1 MNQAERM
8 TRDEGEREESKA
20 AGPVYRSVKTV
31 DEDITIKTVF
41 QNNTKEHNMEIVNR
55 TTVPWLFDYAPS
67 LPNFPLDKFKIEIR
81 SDPNIVA
88 VRISESLQ
96 MRSVVA
102 VFKNASALC
111 TTSSLLKY
119 VIYLYASPGGT
130 TTVEVLRQEG
140 CGFAFR
146 TERESVLN
154 SAKGLGAVT
163 PSNLP
168 YQMKIPEQFLTD
180 YKPPKLIEQERLLS
194 RSVDRLQCKHIDEKI
209 FCLQNLASIT
219 SCDKVNSDA
228 AIQMSELILRD
239 NFQIFTAIA
248 TILGT
253 YDQMQDDDDASY
265 QILNACLNIVS
276 NSMETLSQNN
286 SLQSILSK
294 SLSDHILQQIVSSLV
309 AIVRDCRCPHNTAIA
324 LTCFRL
330 ILENTTAANEYVTEK
345 TCNLIKEAET
355 IGGRTHQNLFLAA
368 KSTFEACTKA
378 A

>member
-1 MNQAERM
+1 M
-8 TRDEGEREESKA
+8 
-20 AGPVYRSVKTV
+20 

-55 TTVPWLFDYAPS
+55 TTVAWLFDYAPS

-180 YKPPKLIEQERLLS
+180 YKPPEQSEQERMLS
-194 RSVDRLQCKHIDEKI
+194 RAVERLHSHSIDEKI
-209 FCLQNLASIT
+209 FILQNLASIT

-228 AIQMSELILRD
+228 ASQMSELILR
-239 NFQIFTAIA
+239 NACEIFGIIA
-248 TILGT
+248 NILSS
-253 YDQMQDDDDASY
+253 YQQMQDDDDASY
-265 QILNACLNIVS
+265 QILNACLNTVA
-276 NSMETLSQNN
+276 NSMETLSENK

-294 SLSDHILQQIVSSLV
+294 SDHILEQIGGSLV
-309 AIVRDCRCPHNTAIA
+309 GIVRDCNCPHNTAIA

-330 ILENTTAANEYVTEK
+330 ILENSTAVNEYVTEK
-345 TCNLIKEAET
+345 TRASIKEAET
-355 IGGRTHQNLFLAA
+355 IGGRTHRKLFLAA
-368 KSTFEACTKA
+368 KSTFEACSKV
-378 A
+378 

>member
-55 TTVPWLFDYAPS
+55 TTVAWLFDYAPS

-180 YKPPKLIEQERLLS
+180 YKPPEQSEQERMLS
-194 RSVDRLQCKHIDEKI
+194 RAVERLHSHSIDEKI
-209 FCLQNLASIT
+209 FILQNLASIT

-228 AIQMSELILRD
+228 ASQMSELILR
-239 NFQIFTAIA
+239 NACEIFGIIA
-248 TILGT
+248 NILSS
-253 YDQMQDDDDASY
+253 YQQMQDDDDASY
-265 QILNACLNIVS
+265 QILNACLNTVA
-276 NSMETLSQNN
+276 NSMETLSENK

-294 SLSDHILQQIVSSLV
+294 SDHILEQIGGSLV
-309 AIVRDCRCPHNTAIA
+309 GIVRDCNCPHNTAIA

-330 ILENTTAANEYVTEK
+330 ILENSTAVNEYVTEK
-345 TCNLIKEAET
+345 TRASIKEAET
-355 IGGRTHQNLFLAA
+355 IGGRTHRKLFLAA
-368 KSTFEACTKA
+368 KSTFEACSKV
-378 A
+378 

>member
-41 QNNTKEHNMEIVNR
+41 QNNTKEHNIEIVNR
-55 TTVPWLFDYAPS
+55 TTIPWLFDYAPS
-67 LPNFPLDKFKIEIR
+67 LPNFPLDKFKIEVR

-180 YKPPKLIEQERLLS
+180 YKPPEQSEQERMLS
-194 RSVDRLQCKHIDEKI
+194 RAVDRLHSDSIDEKI
-209 FCLQNLASIT
+209 FILQNLASIT
-219 SCDKVNSDA
+219 SCDKVNTDA
-228 AIQMSELILRD
+228 ASQMSELILR
-239 NFQIFTAIA
+239 NASEIFAIIA
-248 TILGT
+248 NILSSCQ
-253 YDQMQDDDDASY
+253 QMQDDDDASY
-265 QILNACLNIVS
+265 QILNACLNIIA
-276 NSMETLSQNN
+276 NSMETLSENK
-286 SLQSILSK
+286 SLQLILSK
-294 SLSDHILQQIVSSLV
+294 ADSNYILAQIGGSLV
-309 AIVRDCRCPHNTAIA
+309 GIVRDCNCPHNTAIA

-330 ILENTTAANEYVTEK
+330 ILENSTAVNEYVTEK
-345 TCNLIKEAET
+345 TLASIKEAET
-355 IGGRTHQNLFLAA
+355 MGGRIHRKLFLAA
-368 KSTFEACTKA
+368 KSTFEACSRV
-378 A
+378 